1 MKVLFA
7 AAASAIM
14 AGSLFSAEALKPA
27 SVADF
32 TGYTRSAKNIEN
44 GIRFTGTRY
53 LSYKSAKSIPIDLK
67 KKYRISCEY
76 RMAPGS
82 KSAAHL
88 YFAPISYDKNGQEI
102 SATGQYCIR
111 GTETV
116 LAAPAKKGDK
126 VVKIK
131 NGAKW
136 FVQWGAIA
144 FNAKSD
150 FSDLPNNDFIYISA
164 IKKNGDVWEVSLKNP
179 LAKDYPAGTSVREQ
193 RAGASYRYI
202 FYAKPQTEWTK
213 STQVIRGEKSE
224 TAPGYAN
231 AWRLGT
237 VKAGIVFFTNGS
249 PIDIE
254 IRNISIVEE
263 K

>member
-7 AAASAIM
+7 VAVSTVM
-14 AGSLFSAEALKPA
+14 AGSLFSAEALKPV

-32 TGYTRSAKNIEN
+32 TGYTKSAKNIEN

-53 LSYKSAKSIPIDLK
+53 LFYKSVKSIPIDLK

-82 KSAAHL
+82 KSAAKL

-102 SATGQYCIR
+102 SAVDQYCIR

-126 VVKIK
+126 VVRIK
-131 NGAKW
+131 NGTKW
-136 FVQWGAIA
+136 FVKWGAIA

-150 FSDLPNNDFIYISA
+150 FSDLPNNDFIYISS
-164 IKKNGDVWEVSLKNP
+164 IRKNGDVWEVSLKKP

-193 RAGASYRYI
+193 RAGASYRYVC
-202 FYAKPQTEWTK
+202 YAKPQTEWTE
-213 STQVIRGEKSE
+213 STRIIQGEKNE
-224 TAPGYAN
+224 TAPGYAK

-237 VKAGIVFFTNGS
+237 VNAGIVFFTNGS